1 MSNIKADNFTWK
13 TGETTGQ
20 SGTTVTGSQVVY
32 GVAKSWCNYNG
43 VSPGIRA
50 SFNTSSVTKG
60 ATAKYQFF
68 FSVACADANFSFSGS
83 ATAAN
88 ETGGSDGVRWL
99 SSGSTYHSYVG
110 RTSSDIK
117 TVVAYDSAN
126 VTDGL
131 NTNIAINR

>member
-1 MSNIKADNFTWK
+1 MAGTVKASVLQHD
-13 TGETTGQ
+13 
-20 SGTTVTGSQVVY
+20 VTGAPPAIRDGAGTEIGQFTK
-32 GVAKSWCNYNG
+32 AWCNYNG
-43 VSPGIRA
+43 VSAAIRA

-83 ATAAN
+83 STAAN

-126 VTDGL
+126 ATDGL
-131 NTNIAINR
+131 TVNIAINR